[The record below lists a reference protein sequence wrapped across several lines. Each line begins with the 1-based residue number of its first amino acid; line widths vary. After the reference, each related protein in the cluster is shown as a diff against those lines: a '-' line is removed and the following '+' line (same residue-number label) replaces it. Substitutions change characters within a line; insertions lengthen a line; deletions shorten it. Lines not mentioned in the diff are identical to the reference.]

1 MTVYTLYFT
10 MHFSTSFSQ
19 LLYFTFHEKFL
30 VPHIFSNPS
39 KKKRKEKEEKKE
51 TDMKKI
57 VQKLL
62 FLKLSTRIPSKTIVE
77 NIILSLN
84 FGPFFFSFPTSKIQ
98 VIQGIY
104 LEYSIKILDS
114 IDSTIPIKKD
124 DREGKYKKKKNKK
137 GPAATIP
144 LNSLGQ
150 LFVTKLYILCS
161 FNRL

>member
-1 MTVYTLYFT
+1 MTVYTLYFN
-10 MHFSTSFSQ
+10 MHFSTCFSQ
-19 LLYFTFHEKFL
+19 LLYFTFHKKFL
-30 VPHIFSNPS
+30 EPYLFSNP
-39 KKKRKEKEEKKE
+39 KKKEKEKKE

-84 FGPFFFSFPTSKIQ
+84 FGSFFFSFPPSKIQ

-114 IDSTIPIKKD
+114 IDSTIPIKKE

-144 LNSLGQ
+144 LNSLG
-150 LFVTKLYILCS
+150 
-161 FNRL
+161 